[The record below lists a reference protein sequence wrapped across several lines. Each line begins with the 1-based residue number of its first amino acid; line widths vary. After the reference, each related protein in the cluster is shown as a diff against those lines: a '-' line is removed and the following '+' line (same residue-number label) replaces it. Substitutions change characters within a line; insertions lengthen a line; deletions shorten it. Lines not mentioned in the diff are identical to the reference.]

1 MGGTFERGEANEES
15 GGKVNNKKK
24 DGSIELQLVCVCVFS
39 FLLHLL
45 ANIGS
50 SNPGAS
56 AQTKAV
62 FLFLLYTP
70 ARKRKKYSAHP

>member
-15 GGKVNNKKK
+15 GGKVNNNNNKNKEV
-24 DGSIELQLVCVCVFS
+24 GSIALQLVQLVFS

-50 SNPGAS
+50 SNPGA
-56 AQTKAV
+56 
-62 FLFLLYTP
+62 
-70 ARKRKKYSAHP
+70 